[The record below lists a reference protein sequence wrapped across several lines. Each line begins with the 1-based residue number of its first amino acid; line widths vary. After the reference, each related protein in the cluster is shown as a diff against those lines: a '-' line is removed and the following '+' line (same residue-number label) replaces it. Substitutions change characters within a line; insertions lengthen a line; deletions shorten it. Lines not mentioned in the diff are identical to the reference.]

1 MVTWYRG
8 MTLIP
13 IIAREIDER
22 LQRLSHIMSEV
33 AEGTLKSSLLIIII
47 IFGFGMAKFVVFP
60 TRLSVF
66 LELEVIDLID
76 T

>member
-1 MVTWYRG
+1 
-8 MTLIP
+8 
-13 IIAREIDER
+13 
-22 LQRLSHIMSEV
+22 MSEV